1 LLNKKTVDDIV
12 SLVSGK
18 NVLVRCDFNVPIQD
32 GVITDDTR
40 IVAALPT
47 IKRLLDSGACV
58 ILCSHYGRPKNCE
71 PEFSLAPVAKR
82 LSELLAQHVTF
93 LADDRVISDKVRAA
107 IKPLKEGDVA
117 LLENTRFRAEETENC
132 DEFSKD
138 LASIA
143 SAFVMD
149 AFGVAHRAH
158 SSTVGVIKYMDISAI
173 GYLMKKEVEYLGS
186 VVNNPERPFVSIVGG
201 AKVSDKI
208 DVLNILLEKVDI
220 LIIGGGMAY
229 TFIKAMGYEIGKSL
243 LEEDKLDY
251 AKELIQKAAAHNVRL
266 ILPIDTVIAAQFS
279 NDADFKNVSI
289 DKIDPDWIGVDIG
302 SETIKLFTEVLK
314 DAKTVIWN
322 GPMGVFEMDNFA
334 KGTIAVADALSKI
347 DAITVIGGGD
357 SAAAVTQLGYS
368 EKMSHISTGGGASL
382 KFLEGKV
389 LPGLACVQNRKARK
403 RLVVGNW
410 KMNFTPCEAAEFA
423 SKFAPKLIGDADVAL
438 CVPFVSIGAVCT
450 AVSGTNISVGAQN
463 MHFEKKGAFTGEISA
478 EMLLEIG
485 AKYVIIG
492 HSERRQY
499 FGETDKSVS
508 KKLAKA
514 LRCGLIPIVCV
525 GESLEEHKDE
535 ITVERVRTQV
545 KRAYLGISASDAVKT
560 VIAYEPIWAIG
571 TGKTATSEQAEE
583 ACAAIR
589 ALLEE
594 MYGKETAEKVRILY
608 GGSVSEANA
617 KELFAMDNIDG
628 GLVGGASLKDEF
640 EVIVKA

>member
-1 LLNKKTVDDIV
+1 MLNKKTVDDIV
-12 SLVSGK
+12 SLVNGK
-18 NVLVRCDFNVPIQD
+18 NVLVRCDFNVPIKN
-32 GVITDDTR
+32 GAITDDTR
-40 IVAALPT
+40 IVSALPT
-47 IKRLLDSGACV
+47 IRKLLESGACV

-71 PEFSLAPVAKR
+71 PELSLAPVARR
-82 LSELLAQHVTF
+82 LSELLGQHVTF
-93 LADDRVISDKVRAA
+93 LADNRVISDEVRAA

-138 LASIA
+138 LASVA

-158 SSTVGVIKYMDISAI
+158 SSTVGVIKYMDVSAI
-173 GYLMKKEVEYLGS
+173 GYLMEKEVEYLGS

-229 TFIKAMGYEIGKSL
+229 TFIKAMGHEIGKSL

-266 ILPIDTVIAAQFS
+266 ILPIDTIIADQFS
-279 NDADFKNVSI
+279 NDAEFKNVSI
-289 DKIDPDWIGVDIG
+289 DKIDPNWIGVDIG
-302 SETIKLFTEVLK
+302 SETIKLFTDVLK

-389 LPGLACVQNRKARK
+389 LPGLASVQDRKARK
-403 RLVVGNW
+403 RLVAGNW
-410 KMNFTPCEAAEFA
+410 KMNLTPSEAAEFA
-423 SKFAPKLIGDADVAL
+423 ANFAPKLTGDAEVAF
-438 CVPFVSIGAVCT
+438 CVPFVSIGAVCA
-450 AVSGTNISVGAQN
+450 AVANTKVVVGAQN
-463 MHFEKKGAFTGEISA
+463 MHYEDKGAFTGEVSA
-478 EMLLEIG
+478 EMLLESG

-499 FGETDKSVS
+499 FGETDALVNR
-508 KKLAKA
+508 KLHKA
-514 LRCGLIPIVCV
+514 IQSGLVPIVCV
-525 GESLEEHKDE
+525 GESLSEREDGV
-535 ITVERVRTQV
+535 TVERIRIQV
-545 KRAYLGISASDAVKT
+545 KRAFLNIKANDAAKT

-571 TGKTATSEQAEE
+571 TGKTATNEQAEE
-583 ACAAIR
+583 ACEAIR

-594 MYGKETAEKVRILY
+594 MYGKETAEKIRILY
-608 GGSVSEANA
+608 GGSVSAANA
-617 KELFAMDNIDG
+617 KELFAMKNIDG

-640 EVIVKA
+640 EVIVKG